1 MFEKELFS
9 VLYVFNFYVSTSEI
23 FKNVLAH

>member
-1 MFEKELFS
+1 MFKKELLS

-23 FKNVLAH
+23 FNNVLAH